1 MSAWLLL
8 AQNSEPAKGAG
19 GMIDTLVFLVAP
31 LLLFF
36 VLIVLP
42 MRRDSRV
49 RREMLATLKKG
60 DRVLVNGFLIGTVI
74 QINQPDRP
82 QAEGEVV
89 VRSEDNAKLRVLRGS
104 ITRILKSEDVR
115 DSKEGS

>member
-8 AQNSEPAKGAG
+8 AENTEPAKGAG
-19 GMIDTLVFLVAP
+19 GAIDSLVFLVAP

-49 RREMLATLKKG
+49 RREMMATLKKG
-60 DRVLVNGFLIGTVI
+60 DRVLVNGFLVGTVL

-82 QAEGEVV
+82 QADSEIVI
-89 VRSEDNAKLRVLRGS
+89 RSEDNAKLRVLRGS
-104 ITRILKSEDVR
+104 ITRILKSDDVR
-115 DSKEGS
+115 DSKDGS